1 MDDAI
6 SRRALL
12 AGTTTAVAALTTP
25 ALGQTKVFLDYDQAA
40 LDRAYD
46 QAQWA
51 TNMQQVLKRRAL
63 ASDAVRG
70 RIGGPRT
77 FAYGVT
83 PIETL
88 DLYPTARPNAPI
100 AVFLHGG
107 AWRGGEAR
115 HAAYAAETFVHAGA
129 HYAVPEFATAMDVGL
144 DGMVAQVRRAVA
156 WLAKNAT
163 TFGGDSGRIHVIGH
177 SSGGHLAANVLVTDW
192 KDFGLAA
199 DVVNGGMCIS
209 GMYDLRPVRLSA
221 RSSYVKF
228 DDRLEHDLSPQRHL
242 GRLAC
247 PVIVAY
253 GDQESPEF
261 QRQSKEFARALE
273 QTGRLDR
280 LIVGQGHNHFELPET
295 LGSPYGLLGRAV
307 LEQMKLV

>member
-1 MDDAI
+1 VGDAI
-6 SRRALL
+6 ARR
-12 AGTTTAVAALTTP
+12 T
-25 ALGQTKVFLDYDQAA
+25 ALGRTKVFLDYDQGA

-51 TNMQQVLKRRAL
+51 ANMPQVLKRRAL
-63 ASDAVRG
+63 ASDAARG
-70 RIGGPRT
+70 RIGGPQT

-88 DLYPTARPNAPI
+88 DLYPTSRPNAPI
-100 AVFLHGG
+100 VVFLHGG
-107 AWRGGEAR
+107 AWRGGQAR
-115 HAAYAAETFVHAGA
+115 DAGYAAETFVRAGA
-129 HYAVPEFATAMDVGL
+129 HYAVPEFATVMQVGL

-156 WLAKNAT
+156 WLAKNAA
-163 TFGGDSGRIHVIGH
+163 TFGGDPTRIHIIGH
-177 SSGGHLAANVLVTDW
+177 SSGGHLAANVLVSDW
-192 KDFGLAA
+192 KDFGLSG
-199 DVVNGGMCIS
+199 DVVNGGVCIG
-209 GMYDLRPVRLSA
+209 GMYDLKAVRLSA

-228 DDRLEHDLSPQRHL
+228 DDRIESELSPQRHL
-242 GRLAC
+242 GRLTC

-261 QRQSKEFARALE
+261 QRQGREFGQALE
-273 QTGRLDR
+273 QAGRLDR
-280 LIVGQGHNHFELPET
+280 LIVGQGYNHFELPET